1 MLNVKYGLQRS
12 NNSNGSDY
20 LIFYEINVI
29 KMLLYSNEVNKK
41 DNTHEYN
48 IIKNIN
54 VQRQNILFV
63 TQLWSIDLIKK
74 LK

>member
-1 MLNVKYGLQRS
+1 
-12 NNSNGSDY
+12 
-20 LIFYEINVI
+20 
-29 KMLLYSNEVNKK
+29 MLLYSNEVNKK